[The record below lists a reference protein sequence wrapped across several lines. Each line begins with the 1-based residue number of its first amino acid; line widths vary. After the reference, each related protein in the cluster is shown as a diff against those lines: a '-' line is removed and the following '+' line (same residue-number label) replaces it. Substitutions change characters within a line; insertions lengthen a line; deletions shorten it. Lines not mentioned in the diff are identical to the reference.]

1 MMGTIGDILN
11 VLITL
16 DVMKVYV
23 VANYVFNK

>member
-16 DVMKVYV
+16 DVMKIYV